1 MLAPIENVDKKT
13 LYVADESPVDL
24 CDFANQIQEEL
35 GVRKIRHMPLRIA
48 KTAAKIGDVLEFAGW
63 LA

>member
-35 GVRKIRHMPLRIA
+35 GVRKIRHMPL
-48 KTAAKIGDVLEFAGW
+48 L
-63 LA
+63 LALLFNWKFLLMTSGKW